1 MTTTNTKWI
10 DTGRVT
16 ESGEPI
22 YIMGWAEN
30 MTLNDKRIKEV
41 IKQLEKLAD
50 RADELGLLLPNGAE
64 VGSVLGSMASDLY
77 SQLERE

>member
-50 RADELGLLLPNGAE
+50 GADELGLLLPNGAG
-64 VGSVLGSMASDLY
+64 VGSVLGSMAGDLY